1 LPDGEENKHWAH
13 LNKTMLKMDCQK
25 VAGRAQ
31 AKEISDVD
39 GDTLMNL
46 WNTFRVMEFDE
57 SVKNFLAKRI
67 ENGFRR
73 PNHDR
78 VCREC

>member
-1 LPDGEENKHWAH
+1 
-13 LNKTMLKMDCQK
+13 MLKMDCQK
-25 VAGRAQ
+25 VLGKAQ
-31 AKEISDVD
+31 AKKISDFG

-57 SVKNFLAKRI
+57 SVENFCLAKRI

-73 PNHDR
+73 ANDD
-78 VCREC
+78 